1 MLWNIVEF
9 YFRSAARVAVEIVI
23 LQVFCRSILLCDACF
38 NYVNTIVAY
47 FSCFFCAYKFYSS
60 TAAIIVSAVGLLQFD
75 YQFSSCH
82 MDRVMRNRFLC
93 RQKSTVIRI
102 FRLEKLNLLISK
114 RASLEVSKAVV
125 QSKHLTIEFY
135 TVVMLLTVILIII
148 SVPYHPSLFH
158 SRLETFLFCK
168 SFPPLAFLFFFR
180 TDSTGSPDCLPIL
193 LSIPVFTA

>member
-1 MLWNIVEF
+1 MLV
-9 YFRSAARVAVEIVI
+9 
-23 LQVFCRSILLCDACF
+23 SIMLIQLSLIF
-38 NYVNTIVAY
+38 LV
-47 FSCFFCAYKFYSS
+47 FCAYKFYSS

-75 YQFSSCH
+75 YQFSSCL

-180 TDSTGSPDCLPIL
+180 TDSTGSPDCFADTSEHTRFYCLVFFHFWL
-193 LSIPVFTA
+193 LVPRCRLS